1 MKQENN
7 IFNQNN
13 EFENLQSVNTTQTY
27 IQPNNNPTNQNISVM
42 TNSFSQNNMQPQ
54 TIESSQFNQ
63 AFSKQTIDSINS
75 IGNNTQQFN
84 NKPKKKINLGLII
97 GVILI
102 AIIIILGILLIPK
115 LFNSGE
121 NNANSKS
128 SNLVSY
134 INESKTDANKLA
146 LLLRSGSD
154 IEYVLT
160 INNDQKIELSNDY
173 LYDLYKDS
181 LKVKIKDDYEFEL
194 VINNLYIIIE
204 DEEIDDDDIIIR
216 QSGNW
221 YLVKGN
227 DEYTKIYLKIDNS
240 NYSWEEDWIS
250 FIISNNNNED
260 LNEKYF
266 ETIIK
271 NFNIY
276 VVNNDSDK
284 LSFTDFNNN
293 DVNLSTYTFINDSIV
308 SSLTKYGIYLK
319 KTTGVEEVDSSIIYD
334 SNNELYFIDLI
345 NDKKMK

>member
-1 MKQENN
+1 
-7 IFNQNN
+7 
-13 EFENLQSVNTTQTY
+13 
-27 IQPNNNPTNQNISVM
+27 
-42 TNSFSQNNMQPQ
+42 
-54 TIESSQFNQ
+54 
-63 AFSKQTIDSINS
+63 
-75 IGNNTQQFN
+75 
-84 NKPKKKINLGLII
+84 
-97 GVILI
+97 
-102 AIIIILGILLIPK
+102 
-115 LFNSGE
+115 
-121 NNANSKS
+121 
-128 SNLVSY
+128 
-134 INESKTDANKLA
+134 
-146 LLLRSGSD
+146 
-154 IEYVLT
+154 LT

-345 NDKKMK
+345 NDKEYKDEIKKYKKEKDFVYNKFNYEMYSENDTLSDNIYIIFYRKINDKYIRISNFVDNINDIDEIQNNFIKDVL